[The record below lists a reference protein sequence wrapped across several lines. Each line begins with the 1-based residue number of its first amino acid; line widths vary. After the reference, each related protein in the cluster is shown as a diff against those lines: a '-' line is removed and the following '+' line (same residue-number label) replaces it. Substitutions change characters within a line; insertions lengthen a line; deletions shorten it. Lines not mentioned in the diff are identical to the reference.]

1 MLRDE
6 RICVGSFQLHPQA
19 FGIKRV
25 HKFSISIYSDYKP
38 SISIPHFSA
47 TAIQHTERLRTGTF
61 SWPPE
66 GKFPVPY
73 YRLEG
78 SAIAIWRGFPSK
90 LDNARPAPANC
101 GRTL

>member
-1 MLRDE
+1 MEDLGDE
-6 RICVGSFQLHPQA
+6 RA
-19 FGIKRV
+19 RM
-25 HKFSISIYSDYKP
+25 
-38 SISIPHFSA
+38 
-47 TAIQHTERLRTGTF
+47 TALCWTERLRTGTF
-61 SWPPE
+61 FRPPE